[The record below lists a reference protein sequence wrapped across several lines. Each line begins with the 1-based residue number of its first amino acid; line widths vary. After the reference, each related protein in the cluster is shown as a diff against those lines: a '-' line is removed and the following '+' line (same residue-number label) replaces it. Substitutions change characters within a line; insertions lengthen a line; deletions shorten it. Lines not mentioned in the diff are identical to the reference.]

1 MYQASTLE
9 AAQELFKEPR
19 ALLPKVQKSI
29 IDCDT
34 ALRADGLNILSILT
48 VNSVQLGLSAP
59 WSGPFDIAAL
69 LYVLCTIL
77 LPCPTCCL
85 QNI

>member
-1 MYQASTLE
+1 MYQASTLV
-9 AAQELFKEPR
+9 AAQEFCKEPR
-19 ALLPKVQKSI
+19 ALLLKVQKSI

-34 ALRADGLNILSILT
+34 ALHKDGFNILSILT
-48 VNSVQLGLSAP
+48 VNSVQPGLSAP
-59 WSGPFDIAAL
+59 WSGPFDIAVT

-77 LPCPTCCL
+77 LPCSTCCL

>member
-1 MYQASTLE
+1 MYQASTLV
-9 AAQELFKEPR
+9 AAQEFCKEPR

-34 ALRADGLNILSILT
+34 ALRTDSFNILSILT
-48 VNSVQLGLSAP
+48 VNPVQPGLSAP
-59 WSGPFDIAAL
+59 WSGPIDIAVI
-69 LYVLCTIL
+69 LYVLRTIL

-85 QNI
+85 PNI

>member
-1 MYQASTLE
+1 MYQASTLV
-9 AAQELFKEPR
+9 AAQEFCKENR
-19 ALLPKVQKSI
+19 KLLLKVQKSI

-34 ALRADGLNILSILT
+34 APRTDGLNILSILT
-48 VNSVQLGLSAP
+48 VNSVQPGLSAP
-59 WSGPFDIAAL
+59 WSGPIDIAVF

-77 LPCPTCCL
+77 LPCSTCCL

>member
-1 MYQASTLE
+1 MYQASTLV
-9 AAQELFKEPR
+9 AVQEFYKETR
-19 ALLPKVQKSI
+19 ALLLKVQKSI

-34 ALRADGLNILSILT
+34 VFRTDGLNILSILT
-48 VNSVQLGLSAP
+48 VNSVQPGLSAP
-59 WSGPFDIAAL
+59 WSDPFDIAVI

-77 LPCPTCCL
+77 LPCSTCCL